1 MNNRDKQPKV
11 NVLNIFMV
19 VSSVALI
26 LWVLAII
33 ISIGLMPEKPIL
45 QSSKQVVLNKGLLE
59 ERVVTGRTTTLE
71 YVCKIDT
78 KTTLFQFRDREK
90 LNAKS
95 LCDAV
100 NENREYIFS
109 YKQNKG
115 INLIR
120 DYYVVED

>member
-1 MNNRDKQPKV
+1 MSNRDKQPKV
-11 NVLNIFMV
+11 KVLNIFMV

-26 LWVLAII
+26 LWVIAII
-33 ISIGLMPEKPIL
+33 ISIGLVSEKPIL
-45 QSSKQVVLNKGLLE
+45 QSSKQIVLKKDLLKE
-59 ERVVTGRTTTLE
+59 KVITGRTTALE
-71 YVCKIDT
+71 YICKIDT
-78 KTTLFQFRDREK
+78 NTTSFQFRDREK

-100 NENREYIFS
+100 NKNKEYIFS

>member
-1 MNNRDKQPKV
+1 MSNSDKQPKV

-26 LWVLAII
+26 LWVIAII
-33 ISIGLMPEKPIL
+33 ISIGLVSDKPIL
-45 QSSKQVVLNKGLLE
+45 QSSKQFVFKKELLKE
-59 ERVVTGRTTTLE
+59 QVSTGRTTALE
-71 YVCKIDT
+71 YICKIDT
-78 KTTLFQFRDREK
+78 NTTSFQFRDREK
-90 LNAKS
+90 INAKS

-100 NENREYIFS
+100 NKNREYIFS

>member
-1 MNNRDKQPKV
+1 MSNRDKQPKV

-26 LWVLAII
+26 LWVIAII
-33 ISIGLMPEKPIL
+33 ISIGLVSEKPIL
-45 QSSKQVVLNKGLLE
+45 QSSKQFVLKKELLKE
-59 ERVVTGRTTTLE
+59 QVITGRTTALE
-71 YVCKIDT
+71 YICEIDT
-78 KTTLFQFRDREK
+78 NTTSFQFRDREK
-90 LNAKS
+90 INAKS

>member
-1 MNNRDKQPKV
+1 MSNRDKQPKV
-11 NVLNIFMV
+11 KVLNIFMV

-26 LWVLAII
+26 LWVIAII
-33 ISIGLMPEKPIL
+33 ISIGLVSEKPIL
-45 QSSKQVVLNKGLLE
+45 QSSKQIVLKKDLLKE
-59 ERVVTGRTTTLE
+59 KVITGRTTALE
-71 YVCKIDT
+71 YICKIDT
-78 KTTLFQFRDREK
+78 NTTSFQFRDREK

-100 NENREYIFS
+100 NKNKEYIFS

-115 INLIR
+115 INLIK